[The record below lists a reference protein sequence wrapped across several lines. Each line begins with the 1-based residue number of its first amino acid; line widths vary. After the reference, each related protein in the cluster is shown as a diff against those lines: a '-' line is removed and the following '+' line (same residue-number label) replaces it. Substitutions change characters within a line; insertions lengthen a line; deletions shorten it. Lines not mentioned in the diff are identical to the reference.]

1 MIRLISAGLLRRRW
15 QSTATI
21 LAVGLGVGLLF
32 AAILLQRGL
41 QRGLE
46 LGRQRLGADLLVV
59 PARAVVDPDS
69 ALFAGSPLNVY
80 MDRNIAEKV
89 KKISGI
95 RRVETQFFTQSLRLE
110 CCSVD
115 TEIRLVGIEGGV
127 VSRLAAMSKE
137 GVPSLQPDEVIIG
150 GRLLGGVGKRGTLIE
165 LLGGIFKVGFRL
177 EPSATALDYSILMP
191 IDTARKIAGKSEA
204 LQFLWKE
211 SGAPENLIS
220 AILVEVESEAR
231 IPEIAEELQGVGPV
245 KIIRAGEIFQ
255 RFKKLTDAF
264 VLVLAAAGAT
274 TALGGIVYLVS
285 HFAAVAWDRKGE
297 WALYR
302 ALGASRPRTVAL
314 VVGEAIALSGCGATV
329 GLPLGYGFFRWGLGR
344 LAAQNAFPF
353 VPPTSQFLAVAAGL
367 AMILYVL
374 VGFVSAAL
382 PAVKVA
388 RLEPALIM
396 AQGDID

>member
-1 MIRLISAGLLRRRW
+1 MLRLISAGLLRRQW
-15 QSTATI
+15 QSAATI

-41 QRGLE
+41 QQGLE

-59 PARAVVDPDS
+59 PARATVDPDR

-80 MDRNIAEKV
+80 MDQGVAGKV
-89 KKISGI
+89 RSIPGI

-115 TEIRLVGIEGGV
+115 TEIRLVGIESGV

-137 GVPSLQPDEVIIG
+137 GVSSLRPDEVIIG
-150 GRLLGGVGKRGTLIE
+150 GRLLGGVGKRGSLIE

-191 IDTARKIAGKSEA
+191 IDTARRIAGKSEA

-211 SGAPENLIS
+211 AGAPENLIS
-220 AILVEVESEAR
+220 AILVEVEDEAR
-231 IPEIAEELQGVGPV
+231 IPEIAEQLESIGPV
-245 KIIRAGEIFQ
+245 KVIRAGETFQ

-264 VLVLAAAGAT
+264 VLVLAAAGAI
-274 TALGGIVYLVS
+274 TALGGIVYLIS
-285 HFAAVAWDRKGE
+285 HFASAAWDRKGE

-302 ALGASRPRTVAL
+302 ALGASQPRVVTLVIGEAVAL
-314 VVGEAIALSGCGATV
+314 SASGALVGI
-329 GLPLGYGFFRWGLGR
+329 PLGYLFFRYGLGR

-353 VPPTSQFLAVAAGL
+353 VYPSSLLLVVAAGS
-367 AMILYVL
+367 AIASYVIF
-374 VGFVSAAL
+374 GIASAAW
-382 PAVKVA
+382 PAFKVA

>member
-1 MIRLISAGLLRRRW
+1 MLRLISAGLLRRRW
-15 QSTATI
+15 QSAATI
-21 LAVGLGVGLLF
+21 LAVGLGVGLLL

-41 QRGLE
+41 QQGLE
-46 LGRQRLGADLLVV
+46 LGRQKLGADLLVV
-59 PARAVVDPDS
+59 PARASVDPDR

-80 MDRNIAEKV
+80 MDRGIAEKV
-89 KKISGI
+89 RSIPGI

-115 TEIRLVGIEGGV
+115 TEIRLVGIESGV

-150 GRLLGGVGKRGTLIE
+150 GRLLGGVGKRGSLIE

-204 LQFLWKE
+204 LQFLWKDV
-211 SGAPENLIS
+211 GAPENLIS
-220 AILVEVESEAR
+220 AILVEVQDEALIPAISEQLEG
-231 IPEIAEELQGVGPV
+231 IGPV
-245 KIIRAGEIFQ
+245 KVIRAGETFQ

-264 VLVLAAAGAT
+264 VFVLAAAGAI

-285 HFAAVAWDRKGE
+285 HFASAAWDRKGE

-314 VVGEAIALSGCGATV
+314 VVGEAVALSGSGALV
-329 GLPLGYGFFRWGLGR
+329 GLPLGYLFFRLGLGR

-353 VPPTSQFLAVAAGL
+353 ILPSSSLLAVASGL
-367 AMILYVL
+367 AIALYVL
-374 VGFVSAAL
+374 FGIASAAL
-382 PAVKVA
+382 PALKVA

>member
-1 MIRLISAGLLRRRW
+1 MIRLILAGLLRRRW

-32 AAILLQRGL
+32 AAVLLQRGL
-41 QRGLE
+41 QQGLE

-59 PARAVVDPDS
+59 PATAIVDPDR

-80 MDRNIAEKV
+80 MDRGLGDKV
-89 KKISGI
+89 KAIPGV
-95 RRVETQFFTQSLRLE
+95 RRTETQFFTQSLRLE

-115 TEIRLVGIEGGV
+115 TEIRLVGIEAGV
-127 VSRLAAMSKE
+127 VSRLAAMSRE
-137 GVPSLQPDEVIIG
+137 GVPSLQSDEVIVG
-150 GRLLGGVGKRGTLIE
+150 GRLLGGVGKRGSLVE

-177 EPSATALDYSILMP
+177 EPSGTALDYSILMP

-211 SGAPENLIS
+211 AGRPENLIS
-220 AILVEVESEAR
+220 AILVEVESEGD
-231 IPEIAEELQGVGPV
+231 IPRIAEELERIGPV
-245 KIIRAGEIFQ
+245 KVIRAGETFQ

-264 VLVLAAAGAT
+264 ILVLAAAGAI
-274 TALGGIVYLVS
+274 TAIGGIVYLVS
-285 HFAAVAWDRKGE
+285 HFASVAWDRKGE

-302 ALGASRPRTVAL
+302 ALGASRSRTVAF
-314 VVGEAIALSGCGATV
+314 VVGEAVVLSGSGAIV
-329 GLPLGYGFFRWGLGR
+329 GLPLGYAFFCWGLSR

-353 VPPTSQFLAVAAGL
+353 VPPSAELLAVAASL
-367 AMILYVL
+367 AVVLYVL
-374 VGFVSAAL
+374 VGIASAAV

-388 RLEPALIM
+388 RLEPALTM